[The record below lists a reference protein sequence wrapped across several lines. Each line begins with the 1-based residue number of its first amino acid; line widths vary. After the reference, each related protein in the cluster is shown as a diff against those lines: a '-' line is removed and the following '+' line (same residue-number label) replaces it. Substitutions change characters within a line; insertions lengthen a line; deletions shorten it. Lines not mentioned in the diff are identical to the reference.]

1 MANKKDLIKKQKEV
15 FGEYDENF
23 GLFGR
28 DNIPFSQRLL
38 ESGLPFS
45 RAIANY
51 MDPDGDAIETLKL
64 AAEDRLPF
72 YSNIRNGGTAKDY
85 ITEAVLLGIPM
96 NGAKTPVKLKNG
108 NTILV
113 NNQVPTKDIAKQ
125 EAFDKVAAK
134 QQEWAQFSDGS
145 YDYSDLDEG
154 AHNFMPSKD
163 EYGSNSYMNAGADVY
178 ENFAN
183 KDHINTRKSIND
195 QIRDYAYEAY
205 SEGFWDRGQYND
217 YLSNNLFPRE
227 KGEAKAIRDY
237 KNYVDN
243 MKPEEIIIES
253 ESLDDTRKDFND
265 DAKKSFYKNAAN
277 TAKKALAKKYGIS
290 PRLKDFDDY
299 MKTKMFPEEFD
310 YKKYKEWGREDG
322 FNQIENKLGSNLQ
335 DFEKD
340 AKEAGEQHLKNNKI
354 QTFDELHPT
363 RTAVDLAN
371 DFEGF
376 PTYKISE
383 WNSPHYSQ
391 TEWNVLA
398 DEKGN
403 ITPNK
408 WIDET
413 VLKQVRNPQQ
423 KWLQDPNSRNKEM
436 FFEDRAK
443 LLDKW
448 MANKLE
454 NENIPYS
461 VTFDDYDAII
471 RNKDFIDNSDAL
483 KKEIFDRT
491 KNANL
496 SYLHNNNNNNLPS
509 NTRQML
515 IGEYKNY
522 TNKIMNDPNM
532 TMDEKL
538 QAMGKFDQ
546 QMKKMIDLQSDFDNE

>member
-28 DNIPFSQRLL
+28 DNRPFSQRLL

-64 AAEDRLPF
+64 AAEDVLPF
-72 YSNIRNGGTAKDY
+72 YSNIRNNGTAKDY

-96 NGAKTPVKLKNG
+96 HGAKTPVKLKNG
-108 NTILV
+108 STILV

-134 QQEWAQFSDGS
+134 QQEWAQLPDGS
-145 YDYSDLDEG
+145 YDYSDMDEG

-163 EYGSNSYMNAGADVY
+163 KFGSNSYMNAGADVY

-195 QIRDYAYEAY
+195 QIRAYAYDSY
-205 SEGFWDRGQYND
+205 NEGIWDRDQYND
-217 YLSNNLFPRE
+217 YLSENLFPRE

-243 MKPEEIIIES
+243 MKKDEIIVEP
-253 ESLDDTRKDFND
+253 EKLEETRKGFDD
-265 DAKKSFYKNAAN
+265 DAKKSFYQNAAN

-290 PRLKDFDDY
+290 PSLKYFDDY
-299 MKTKMFPEEFD
+299 IKTKMFPKEFD
-310 YKKYKEWGREDG
+310 YKKYKKWGREDE
-322 FNQIENKLGSNLQ
+322 FNQIENALGSNLQ

-340 AKEAGEQHLKNNKI
+340 AKEAGKQHLKNNKI

-383 WNSPHYSQ
+383 WKAPHYSQ
-391 TEWNVLA
+391 TEWNVLS

-403 ITPNK
+403 ITPNE
-408 WIDET
+408 WLNET
-413 VLKQVRNPQQ
+413 TRPVIRNPQQ
-423 KWLQDPNSRNKEM
+423 KWLQENTRNKET

-448 MANKLE
+448 MDNKLSD
-454 NENIPYS
+454 ENIPYS
-461 VTFDDYDAII
+461 VTFDNYDAII
-471 RNKDFIDNSDAL
+471 RNKDFIDNSNAL
-483 KKEIFDRT
+483 KQEIFDRT

-496 SYLHNNNNNNLPS
+496 LYLYNNKNLPS

-515 IGEYKNY
+515 MNEYCVY
-522 TNKIMNDPNM
+522 SDKIMNDPNM

-538 QAMGKFDQ
+538 QTMGKYDQ

>member
-15 FGEYDENF
+15 FGDYDENF

-28 DNIPFSQRLL
+28 DNRPFSQRLL

-64 AAEDRLPF
+64 AAEDVLPF
-72 YSNIRNGGTAKDY
+72 YSNIRNNRTAKDY
-85 ITEAVLLGIPM
+85 ITEAVLLGVPM
-96 NGAKTPVKLKNG
+96 HGAKTPVKLKNG
-108 NTILV
+108 RTVLV
-113 NNQVPTKDIAKQ
+113 NNQVPTKDVAKQ
-125 EAFDKVAAK
+125 EAFDEVAAK
-134 QQEWAQFSDGS
+134 QREWAQFPDGS

-154 AHNFMPSKD
+154 AHNFMPSVG
-163 EYGSNSYMNAGADVY
+163 EYGGNSYMNAGADIY

-183 KDHINTRKSIND
+183 KDKINTRKDAN
-195 QIRDYAYEAY
+195 QGIRDYANESYGEGIWSREEA
-205 SEGFWDRGQYND
+205 ND
-217 YLSNNLFPRE
+217 FIRENIFPRE

-243 MKPEEIIIES
+243 MKKDEIIVEP
-253 ESLDDTRKDFND
+253 ERLEETRKGFNEE
-265 DAKKSFYKNAAN
+265 AKESFYQNAAN

-299 MKTKMFPEEFD
+299 MKTKMFPKEFD

-322 FNQIENKLGSNLQ
+322 FNKIENKLGSNLQ
-335 DFEKD
+335 AFD
-340 AKEAGEQHLKNNKI
+340 KEAKAAGDKHLANNKI
-354 QTFDELHPT
+354 QTFDELYPT

-376 PTYKISE
+376 PTYEIRDWKAPDYEKTS
-383 WNSPHYSQ
+383 WN
-391 TEWNVLA
+391 NLA
-398 DEKGN
+398 NDKGVV
-403 ITPNK
+403 TPNE
-408 WIDET
+408 WIGET
-413 VLKQVRNPQQ
+413 TRPVIRNPQQ
-423 KWLQDPNSRNKEM
+423 KWLQENTRNKET

-448 MANKLE
+448 MANKLRD
-454 NENIPYS
+454 ENIPYS

-471 RNKDFIDNSDAL
+471 RNKDFIDNSNAL
-483 KKEIFDRT
+483 KQEIFDRT

-496 SYLHNNNNNNLPS
+496 SYLYNNKNLPS
-509 NTRQML
+509 NTREML
-515 IGEYKNY
+515 MNEYYDYAEKV
-522 TNKIMNDPNM
+522 MNDPNM

-538 QAMGKFDQ
+538 QSMGKFDQ
-546 QMKKMIDLQSDFDNE
+546 EMKKMIDLQSDF

>member
-1 MANKKDLIKKQKEV
+1 MANKKDLINKQKEV

-28 DNIPFSQRLL
+28 DNRPFSQRLL

-85 ITEAVLLGIPM
+85 ITEAVLLGVPM
-96 NGAKTPVKLKNG
+96 HGAKTPVKLKNG
-108 NTILV
+108 RTILV

-134 QQEWAQFSDGS
+134 QQEWAQFPDGS

-163 EYGSNSYMNAGADVY
+163 KYGDNSYMNEGSDIY

-195 QIRDYAYEAY
+195 QIRDYAYESY
-205 SEGFWDRGQYND
+205 SEGFLDRDQYND
-217 YLSNNLFPRE
+217 YLSENLFPRE

-243 MKPEEIIIES
+243 MKKDEIIVEPEKLEEI
-253 ESLDDTRKDFND
+253 RKDFDD
-265 DAKKSFYKNAAN
+265 DAKKSFYQNAAN

-299 MKTKMFPEEFD
+299 MKTKMFPKEFD

-335 DFEKD
+335 AFDKE
-340 AKEAGEQHLKNNKI
+340 AKEAGKQHLKNNKI
-354 QTFDELHPT
+354 QTFDELYPT

-376 PTYKISE
+376 PTYKIKD
-383 WNSPHYSQ
+383 WTSPRFEE
-391 TEWNVLA
+391 TEWNILA
-398 DEKGN
+398 NDNGMV
-403 ITPNK
+403 TPNE
-408 WIDET
+408 WLGET
-413 VLKQVRNPQQ
+413 TRPVIRNPQQ
-423 KWLQDPNSRNKEM
+423 KWLQEPNTSNKEQ
-436 FFEDRAK
+436 FFTQRAK
-443 LLDKW
+443 LLDSW
-448 MANKLE
+448 MRNKLDK
-454 NENIPYS
+454 ENIPYS

-491 KNANL
+491 KEAN
-496 SYLHNNNNNNLPS
+496 SIYLYNNKNLPKY
-509 NTRQML
+509 TREML
-515 IGEYKNY
+515 LGEYLEY
-522 TNKIMNDPNM
+522 SDKIMNDPNM

-538 QAMGKFDQ
+538 QTMGKYDQ

>member
-28 DNIPFSQRLL
+28 DNRPFSQRLL

-96 NGAKTPVKLKNG
+96 HGAKTPVKLKNG
-108 NTILV
+108 RTILV

-134 QQEWAQFSDGS
+134 QQEWAQFPDGS
-145 YDYSDLDEG
+145 YNYEDMDEG

-183 KDHINTRKSIND
+183 KDKIHTRKDVND
-195 QIRDYAYEAY
+195 QIRDYAYDAY
-205 SEGFWDRGQYND
+205 SEGIWDRDQYND
-217 YLSNNLFPRE
+217 FLRENLFPRE
-227 KGEAKAIRDY
+227 KGEAKAVKDY

-243 MKPEEIIIES
+243 MKKDEIIVEP
-253 ESLDDTRKDFND
+253 EKLEETRKDFD
-265 DAKKSFYKNAAN
+265 DYAKETFYKNAAN

-299 MKTKMFPEEFD
+299 MKTKMFPKEFD
-310 YKKYKEWGREDG
+310 YKKYKELGREDG

-335 DFEKD
+335 SFDKE
-340 AKEAGEQHLKNNKI
+340 AKEAGKQHLKNNKI

-371 DFEGF
+371 EFEGF
-376 PTYKISE
+376 PTYKINE

-403 ITPNK
+403 ITPNN
-408 WIDET
+408 WLNET
-413 VLKQVRNPQQ
+413 TIPVIRNPQQ
-423 KWLQDPNSRNKEM
+423 KWLQEPNRNNKEQ
-436 FFEDRAK
+436 FFTQRAK
-443 LLDKW
+443 LLDSW
-448 MANKLE
+448 MKNKLDKE
-454 NENIPYS
+454 DIPYS
-461 VTFDDYDAII
+461 VSFDDYDTII

-491 KNANL
+491 KDAN
-496 SYLHNNNNNNLPS
+496 SIYLYDNKNLPKD
-509 NTRQML
+509 TREML
-515 IGEYKNY
+515 LGEYLDYAEKV
-522 TNKIMNDPNM
+522 MNDPNM

-538 QAMGKFDQ
+538 QTMGKYDQ